1 MIVYCFMIRR
11 PPRSTRT
18 DTLFPYTTLCR
29 SWPFGFVY
37 QAAKIA
43 APAECRALV
52 KIGRLKSEIAERSAL
67 EEASD
72 EVLWIAT
79 FFDLSEPDKGI
90 VAGKFGRWAERRVG
104 KECVSTCRSRW
115 PPCP

>member
-1 MIVYCFMIRR
+1 MFFFFKQKTAYEMRIRDW
-11 PPRSTRT
+11 SS
-18 DTLFPYTTLCR
+18 DVCSSDL
-29 SWPFGFVY
+29 FVY

-90 VAGKFGRWAERRVG
+90 VAAKFGSDCIGRIGFA
-104 KECVSTCRSRW
+104 
-115 PPCP
+115 